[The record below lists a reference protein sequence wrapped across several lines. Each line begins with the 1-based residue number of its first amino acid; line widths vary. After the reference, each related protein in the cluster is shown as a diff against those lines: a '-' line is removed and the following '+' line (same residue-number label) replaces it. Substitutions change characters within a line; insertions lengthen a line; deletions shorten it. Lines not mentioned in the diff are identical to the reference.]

1 MAPFVVPLRSP
12 AATLA
17 TAGGKAKSLSQ
28 LARAGFPVPAGFVV
42 TTAAYRAFVRETNL
56 QPRILRLAKGDPQ
69 ADVEE
74 VSAEIRG
81 LFDGGGIPSNVAS
94 EIREAHSALC
104 RDPDLAIPLAV
115 RSSATAEDLPGA
127 SFAGQQETYLN
138 VRGEQDLLRAVK
150 RCWSSLWT
158 PRALAYRR
166 RQGIDPDA
174 VSLAV
179 VVQLLASAS
188 AAGVLFT
195 ANPLTGARDEVVIDA
210 AWGLGEAVVSGLVTP
225 DHIVV
230 DKATSLVKQIIVAEK
245 TVLTVPTSS
254 GTEQRAVE
262 ADKRSAEV
270 LDIAQVAQLVRLGSS
285 IEAHYSEPQDIE
297 WCLAGDQFWIVQS
310 RPITTLPPEPII
322 WQSPVPS
329 AKWLKDLQAGEW
341 VTEPVSPLGAT
352 TTFDTM
358 IAARQRRM
366 PLQRSPWYAVING
379 WLYMRA
385 DFRLLWLATAPIGLA
400 VNLAK
405 GTLNGHRRMRR
416 RWPDRL
422 RMLAM
427 LEKSNLAK
435 LSDEG
440 LRAHTDRLLA
450 ALGWWWWE
458 VTWYTAAA
466 QLGEQVIRKLK
477 VADLPD
483 PAVLFRGNDSL
494 LLEAERALRHAADT
508 GHVDAYLTR
517 FGHFVESADPIHPTL
532 RESPELLTEYL
543 AVAGHS
549 DTGPDERLIRSR
561 RERAAAET
569 LVHAVRGP
577 RGFLVRRML
586 SIGQSCAAHV
596 DDAVF
601 HLQRVLALIR
611 AAFLEAGLRL
621 SGAEAVERAEDV
633 FYLERDEVWSPGPD
647 LASHVAERRQLR
659 EHQKRLAPPPF
670 IPPPADPSWNSD
682 RQWRLWSSLAGP
694 AALKRGAQDRNG
706 RRVLVGAPGSPG
718 RAHGIAR
725 LIARP
730 DEFHRLQPGD
740 VLVTHATTPI
750 WTPLFNIAAAAVTE
764 VGGPFSHA
772 AIVAREF
779 GIPLVNGAVD
789 ATREIADGT
798 AIVVDGSAGIVE
810 LTSTTAPAPGR

>member
-1 MAPFVVPLRSP
+1 MIFN
-12 AATLA
+12 LA
-17 TAGGKAKSLSQ
+17 LSHWT
-28 LARAGFPVPAGFVV
+28 GSS
-42 TTAAYRAFVRETNL
+42 E
-56 QPRILRLAKGDPQ
+56 
-69 ADVEE
+69 ADIDEI
-74 VSAEIRG
+74 SAEIRR
-81 LFDGGGIPSNVAS
+81 LFERGSIPSNVT
-94 EIREAHSALC
+94 SAVEQAYSVLC
-104 RDPDLAIPLAV
+104 PDAGVAMPLAV
-115 RSSATAEDLPGA
+115 RSSATADDLPRA

-150 RCWSSLWT
+150 RCWSSPWT
-158 PRALAYRR
+158 PRALAYRG
-166 RQGIDPDA
+166 RQGIDPGA

-179 VVQLLASAS
+179 VVQVMVAAS
-188 AAGVLFT
+188 AAGVMFT

-225 DHIVV
+225 DHITG
-230 DKATSLVKQIIVAEK
+230 DKATGVVKQMVVADK

-254 GTEQRAVE
+254 GTEERAVE
-262 ADKRSAEV
+262 ADKRRAQV
-270 LDIAQVAQLVRLGSS
+270 LDAAQVAQLVRLGSA
-285 IEAHYSEPQDIE
+285 IETHYRDPQDIE
-297 WCLAGDQFWIVQS
+297 WCLARNQFWIVQS
-310 RPITTLPPEPII
+310 RAITTLPPEPIR
-322 WQSPVPS
+322 WQSPVPG

-341 VTEPVSPLGAT
+341 ATEPVSPLGAT
-352 TTFDTM
+352 TIFDTM

-379 WLYMRA
+379 WLYLRA

-416 RWPDRL
+416 TWPARL
-422 RMLAM
+422 TILAL
-427 LEKSNLAK
+427 LEKADLAK
-435 LSDEG
+435 LSDDE
-440 LRAHTDRLLA
+440 LRAHADRLLA

-477 VADLPD
+477 VPDLAD

-508 GHVDAYLTR
+508 GQVDGYLAR

-532 RESPELLTEYL
+532 RESPDLLTQYL
-543 AVAGHS
+543 AVAAHT
-549 DTGPDERLIRSR
+549 DIGPDERLIRSR

-569 LVHAVRGP
+569 QVRAVRGA
-577 RGFLVRRML
+577 RGFVERRML
-586 SIGQSCAAHV
+586 NIGQSCAAYV

-601 HLQRVLALIR
+601 HLQRVLALTR
-611 AAFLEAGLRL
+611 AAFLEAGRRL
-621 SGAEAVERAEDV
+621 SGAGAVEHAEDV
-633 FYLERDEVWSPGPD
+633 FYLEHEEVWSPEPD
-647 LASHVAERRQLR
+647 QASRVAQRRQLR
-659 EHQKRLAPPPF
+659 ERQKRLAPPPF
-670 IPPPADPSWNSD
+670 IPPLADPSWDND
-682 RQWRLWSSLAGP
+682 RQWRLWSSLAGQ
-694 AALKRGAQDRNG
+694 AALRRGAQDRNG

-718 RAHGIAR
+718 RARGIAR

-740 VLVTHATTPI
+740 VLITHTTTPI

-779 GIPLVNGAVD
+779 GIPLVNGAID
-789 ATREIADGT
+789 ATRDITDGT
-798 AIVVDGSAGIVE
+798 SIVVDGSVGIVE
-810 LTSTTAPAPGR
+810 LPSTTSTPAP